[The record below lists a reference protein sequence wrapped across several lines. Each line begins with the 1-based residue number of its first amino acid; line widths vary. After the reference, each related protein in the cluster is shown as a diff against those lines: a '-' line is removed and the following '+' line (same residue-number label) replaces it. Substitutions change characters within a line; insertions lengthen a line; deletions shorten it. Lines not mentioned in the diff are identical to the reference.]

1 MGKEK
6 WRNGEMGD
14 FSWIVF
20 LNRELHLGTFA
31 LRTLDERLG
40 TFALRTLGYNAN
52 T

>member
-1 MGKEK
+1 M
-6 WRNGEMGD
+6 NGSVHSLLRTLDE
-14 FSWIVF
+14 
-20 LNRELHLGTFA
+20 RLGTFA